1 VSDSKGGIYNPDG
14 LEFEPPR
21 HYKQE
26 TRSVV
31 GMLGTQSITNA
42 DLLELDVSVLLPAA
56 LEQVITAKNAQNVK
70 ARIVAELA
78 NGPT

>member
-1 VSDSKGGIYNPDG
+1 
-14 LEFEPPR
+14 
-21 HYKQE
+21 
-26 TRSVV
+26 
-31 GMLGTQSITNA
+31 MLGTQSITNA